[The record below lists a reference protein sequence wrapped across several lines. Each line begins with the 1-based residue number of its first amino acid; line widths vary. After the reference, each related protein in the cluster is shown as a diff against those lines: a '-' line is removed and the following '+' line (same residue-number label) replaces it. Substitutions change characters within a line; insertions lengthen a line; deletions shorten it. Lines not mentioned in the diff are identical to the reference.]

1 MKIYTKTGDT
11 GETAL
16 YGGQRVPKNDPRV
29 DAYGTIDELN
39 GQLGLCA
46 SLLDTSVDDTL
57 IEWLH
62 AVQNDLFNIGSHVAT
77 PADSPARDNL
87 PTLTDDL
94 VDRLEE
100 QIDHMQDELP
110 QLEHFIL
117 PGGIPAAAH
126 LHIART
132 TCRRAER
139 ILSTLERVELEL
151 RYLNRLSDWLFVLA
165 RTVNHRND
173 AEETQWSA

>member
-16 YGGQRVPKNDPRV
+16 YGGKRVPKNDARV

-46 SLLDTSVDDTL
+46 SLLDTSIDDTL
-57 IEWLH
+57 IEWIH
-62 AVQNDLFNIGSHVAT
+62 SVQNDLFNIGSHVAT
-77 PADSPARDNL
+77 PTESPARKNL
-87 PTLTDDL
+87 PELTDTL

-100 QIDHMQDELP
+100 QIDHMQEELP

-139 ILSTLERVELEL
+139 VLSTLEDVSLEL

-165 RTVNHRND
+165 RMVNYRND
-173 AEETQWSA
+173 AAETQWSA